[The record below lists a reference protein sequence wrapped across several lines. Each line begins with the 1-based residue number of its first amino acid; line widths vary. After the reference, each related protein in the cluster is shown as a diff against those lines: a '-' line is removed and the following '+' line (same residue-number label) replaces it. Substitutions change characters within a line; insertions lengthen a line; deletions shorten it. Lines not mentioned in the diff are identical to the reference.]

1 MGVVLVKKH
10 KTFFF
15 SLKDVS
21 VNYKYTKPHTESED
35 AQKLLMGANR
45 SKGMNDESFHS
56 FLPYYKEGLV
66 MLGTVKGLP

>member
-1 MGVVLVKKH
+1 MDFNLKKSNSIALMGVVLVKKH

-35 AQKLLMGANR
+35 IQELLMEANR
-45 SKGMNDESFHS
+45 SK
-56 FLPYYKEGLV
+56 
-66 MLGTVKGLP
+66 